1 MLVDEGFFLLGEP
14 ECEEVADDERPVSVF
29 TTLDLGD
36 PSDESLEVSL
46 ACDEFSL
53 CLCLRSLGRDPVP
66 ESESTFVLF
75 FLGAVVF
82 PSCSEASEDEDE
94 PLLED
99 ESDPSFESLDD
110 DVDEEDPGFRKDIAN
125 EL

>member
-1 MLVDEGFFLLGEP
+1 MDEGFFLLGEP
-14 ECEEVADDERPVSVF
+14 ECEEVADDERPVSVL
-29 TTLDLGD
+29 TILDLGD

-66 ESESTFVLF
+66 ESESTFVFF
-75 FLGAVVF
+75 FLGAEVF
-82 PSCSEASEDEDE
+82 PSRSEVSEDEDE
-94 PLLED
+94 LLLED
-99 ESDPSFESLDD
+99 DSDPSSDSLDD
-110 DVDEEDPGFRKDIAN
+110 DNEEDPGFRKDIAN